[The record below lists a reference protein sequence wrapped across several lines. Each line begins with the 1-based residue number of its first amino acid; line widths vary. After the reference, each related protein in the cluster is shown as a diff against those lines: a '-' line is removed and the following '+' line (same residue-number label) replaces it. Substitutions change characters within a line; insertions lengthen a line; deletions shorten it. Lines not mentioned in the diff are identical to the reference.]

1 MMAQGTIAEV
11 SRLAGRDSMMAR
23 ANSGRNSLVDSSSR
37 SPPKCTGS
45 IRAAGAT
52 SRRDAADLSHGEE
65 QTLPMLLCLT
75 TDTRR
80 SGCRRFLGKL
90 TLTCLQKLTAI
101 AGAEALSHA
110 LEAFTAIDR
119 EGSPSWPRSR
129 SSKARMFCV
138 MGTRP

>member
-23 ANSGRNSLVDSSSR
+23 ANSGRNRLVDSSSR
-37 SPPKCTGS
+37 SPPKWTGS

-52 SRRDAADLSHGEE
+52 SRSGATDLSHGEE

-90 TLTCLQKLTAI
+90 TLTLTAI

>member
-1 MMAQGTIAEV
+1 MMMAQGTIAEV

-90 TLTCLQKLTAI
+90 TLTLTAI

-129 SSKARMFCV
+129 SS
-138 MGTRP
+138 

>member
-11 SRLAGRDSMMAR
+11 SRLVGRDSMMAR

-90 TLTCLQKLTAI
+90 TLTLTAI